1 MSEILRQLRVRS
13 TSSHGGSF
21 AEPRIAGDGVFYFF
35 QRGAEFVRC
44 EISGDEPS
52 GYRMVLSEPD
62 GTERS
67 EMFATSEAA
76 HGRWLQIQEQL
87 RNDGWWG
94 PHGRE

>member
-1 MSEILRQLRVRS
+1 LLSHESREMECS
-13 TSSHGGSF
+13 TSFNVALSS
-21 AEPRIAGDGVFYFF
+21 
-35 QRGAEFVRC
+35 C

-52 GYRMVLSEPD
+52 GYRVVLTEPD
-62 GTERS
+62 GTEHS